1 MTLYSIVFEGGRGQ
15 EGEGGGEGGGGR
27 KRAGALAMMELPLL
41 TALHEAACW
50 VGSSG
55 DIWLAYTVQGP
66 TAVTFPW
73 TVSHASYLCQT
84 SSLQTGS
91 SVITYGHK
99 QVETGLCASVAY
111 IVGCHD

>member
-1 MTLYSIVFEGGRGQ
+1 MKQ
-15 EGEGGGEGGGGR
+15 P
-27 KRAGALAMMELPLL
+27 A
-41 TALHEAACW
+41 
-50 VGSSG
+50 GSSG

-84 SSLQTGS
+84 SSPQTGS

-111 IVGCHD
+111 IVGCHG